1 MVKKPLKTTDY
12 IICYNFQWG
21 GVIKML
27 GILFSAL
34 RKRRDLS
41 EIVMLIQK
49 GDIELRNELL
59 KQYKPFIK
67 KSVSSVCKRYIRE
80 TDDEFSI
87 GLIAFN
93 DAIDRFSPDKGALLS
108 FADIMIR
115 RRVIDYIRSQ
125 SKKSTEL
132 SLEIQCFSEDEYNQ
146 NPLDVEKSIENYQKQ
161 VEIKNLKDE
170 IVQYTELLRTFHITF
185 DQLVKQTPKHKDARN
200 NAIKIAKIVADD
212 PLMMEYLLKKKKLPI
227 KILEGKVSVSRKTIE
242 RNRIY
247 IIAIILIL
255 TGDYLFLND
264 YLKGV
269 LS

>member
-93 DAIDRFSPDKGALLS
+93 DAIDRFSPDKGA
-108 FADIMIR
+108 
-115 RRVIDYIRSQ
+115 
-125 SKKSTEL
+125 
-132 SLEIQCFSEDEYNQ
+132 
-146 NPLDVEKSIENYQKQ
+146 
-161 VEIKNLKDE
+161 
-170 IVQYTELLRTFHITF
+170 
-185 DQLVKQTPKHKDARN
+185 
-200 NAIKIAKIVADD
+200 
-212 PLMMEYLLKKKKLPI
+212 
-227 KILEGKVSVSRKTIE
+227 
-242 RNRIY
+242 
-247 IIAIILIL
+247 
-255 TGDYLFLND
+255 
-264 YLKGV
+264 
-269 LS
+269 